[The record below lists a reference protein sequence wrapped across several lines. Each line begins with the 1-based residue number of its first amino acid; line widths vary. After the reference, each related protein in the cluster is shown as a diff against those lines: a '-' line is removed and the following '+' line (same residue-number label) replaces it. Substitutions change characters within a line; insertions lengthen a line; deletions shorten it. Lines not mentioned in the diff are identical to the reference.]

1 MDYSLK
7 QKIEQVT
14 KSKYE
19 AVIVAAKLARRINDK
34 RVAVEE
40 QLGPDDVA
48 PTHKLKVT
56 TEAIIELAE
65 GNVKYAFEKE
75 TDSEEVVFPE

>member
-7 QKIEQVT
+7 HKIEEVT

-34 RVAVEE
+34 RVAAEE
-40 QLGPDDVA
+40 QLGPDDVV

-65 GNVKYAFEKE
+65 GKVKYAFTKDTE
-75 TDSEEVVFPE
+75 SEEDVFPE

>member
-7 QKIEQVT
+7 HKIDEVT

-19 AVIVAAKLARRINDK
+19 AVIVAAKLARRINNK
-34 RVAVEE
+34 RVAAEE
-40 QLGPDDVA
+40 QLGPDDVV

-56 TEAIIELAE
+56 TEAILELAE
-65 GNVKYAFEKE
+65 GRVEYDYKKE
-75 TDSEEVVFPE
+75 IESEEDVFPE

>member
-7 QKIEQVT
+7 HKVEQAT
-14 KSKYE
+14 KNKYE
-19 AVIVAAKLARRINDK
+19 AVIVAAKLARRINNK
-34 RVAVEE
+34 RVAEEE
-40 QLGPDDVA
+40 QLGPDDVV

-65 GNVKYAFEKE
+65 GNTKYAFKKDTE
-75 TDSEEVVFPE
+75 SEDDVFPE